1 MCLQHIFKEWR
12 KIEGK
17 AVAGCCKRKQAPE
30 ALQSCDD
37 EAMRK
42 KGADNSAFFILML
55 ISGRLAAERTQERT
69 ERTKPERNKQ
79 ARKLRES
86 QLSEGLSVKT
96 GTVTQYLFC
105 QELNKTE
112 RLRYTRKH
120 RNGVP
125 VGTHFLLDKG
135 TPLNPFGENR
145 SDELTG
151 RTAATNHE
159 RSTRKRTPNEVRE
172 IVEICGLKFDT
183 LKFLRHR
190 YTRGREQEKTQR
202 SGEEAV
208 RTRRGRGEEP
218 TGGRGTLRAR
228 ALDFTPSLLKNL
240 LATINGINAVALRA

>member
-1 MCLQHIFKEWR
+1 
-12 KIEGK
+12 
-17 AVAGCCKRKQAPE
+17 
-30 ALQSCDD
+30 
-37 EAMRK
+37 
-42 KGADNSAFFILML
+42 ML
-55 ISGRLAAERTQERT
+55 ISGRLAAERAPYRIQLVCAMLHKLVKQN
-69 ERTKPERNKQ
+69 KPL
-79 ARKLRES
+79 KLRES

-172 IVEICGLKFDT
+172 NTTK
-183 LKFLRHR
+183 R
-190 YTRGREQEKTQR
+190 RG
-202 SGEEAV
+202 SGEES
-208 RTRRGRGEEP
+208 
-218 TGGRGTLRAR
+218 TGGEV
-228 ALDFTPSLLKNL
+228 PSELERWTSHRHCSK
-240 LATINGINAVALRA
+240 ICSQQ